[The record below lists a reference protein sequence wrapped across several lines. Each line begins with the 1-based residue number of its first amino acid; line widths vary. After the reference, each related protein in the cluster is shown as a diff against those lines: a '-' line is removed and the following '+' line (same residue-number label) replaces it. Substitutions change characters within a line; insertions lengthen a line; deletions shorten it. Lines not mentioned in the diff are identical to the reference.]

1 MLARV
6 GGYQA
11 TVLDWLAMYTVA
23 LISRKG
29 GAGKTTLACGLAA
42 AGEQAGLTTALLDL
56 DPQGSASAWSGLRV
70 SDAPVVVPGSAPQL
84 AALLEAARSAG
95 AELAI
100 IDTAPHS
107 TGAALKAAQAADLVL
122 IPCRASVADLHA
134 IGTSIEISR
143 TAKTA
148 AAVVLNA
155 APVQGPL
162 VSQARAAIAGYEVDM
177 VPVVLHQRIA
187 HVHAFTNGLTAPE
200 LARTSKAAGELAALF
215 DWVRKKGRLQD
226 GQD

>member
-1 MLARV
+1 MLV
-6 GGYQA
+6 
-11 TVLDWLAMYTVA
+11 WLAMYTLA

-29 GAGKTTLACGLAA
+29 GAGKTTLACGLAV
-42 AGEQAGLTTALLDL
+42 AGEQAGLTTALVDL
-56 DPQGSASAWSGLRV
+56 DPQGSASAWAGLRV
-70 SDAPVVVPGSAPQL
+70 SDAPVVVAGSAPQL
-84 AALLEAARSAG
+84 AALLAAARSAG
-95 AELAI
+95 ADLAI

-162 VSQARAAIAGYEVDM
+162 VSQAQAAIAGYEVDM

-187 HVHAFTNGLTAPE
+187 HVHAFTNGITAPE

-215 DWVRKKGRLQD
+215 DWVRKKGRIQD

>member
-1 MLARV
+1 MHPLSSRE
-6 GGYQA
+6 
-11 TVLDWLAMYTVA
+11 A
-23 LISRKG
+23 LPSSPRCWRRALSR
-29 GAGKTTLACGLAA
+29 CGPRPSS
-42 AGEQAGLTTALLDL
+42 T
-56 DPQGSASAWSGLRV
+56 
-70 SDAPVVVPGSAPQL
+70 
-84 AALLEAARSAG
+84 
-95 AELAI
+95 
-100 IDTAPHS
+100 TAPHS
-107 TGAALKAAQAADLVL
+107 RVWPLKAAQAADLVL

-148 AAVVLNA
+148 AAVILNA

>member
-1 MLARV
+1 
-6 GGYQA
+6 
-11 TVLDWLAMYTVA
+11 VLVWLAMYTVA

-29 GAGKTTLACGLAA
+29 GAGKTTLACGLAV
-42 AGEQAGLTTALLDL
+42 AGERVGLMTALLDL
-56 DPQGSASAWSGLRV
+56 DPQGSASAWAGLRA
-70 SDAPVVVPGSAPQL
+70 SDSPVVVPGSAPQL
-84 AALLEAARSAG
+84 DALLAAARSA
-95 AELAI
+95 AADLAI

-107 TGAALKAAQAADLVL
+107 TGAALKAAQASDLVL

-143 TAKTA
+143 NAGTA

-162 VSQARAAIAGYEVDM
+162 VSQAQAAVAGYKVDM

-200 LARTSKAAGELAALF
+200 LARKSKAAGELAALF
-215 DWVRKKGRLQD
+215 DWVRKEGRLQD

>member
-1 MLARV
+1 MLV
-6 GGYQA
+6 
-11 TVLDWLAMYTVA
+11 WLAMYTVA

-29 GAGKTTLACGLAA
+29 GAGKTTLACGLAV
-42 AGEQAGLTTALLDL
+42 AGESAGFMTALLDL
-56 DPQGSASAWSGLRV
+56 DPQGSASAWAGLRA
-70 SDAPVVVPGSAPQL
+70 SDSPAVVPGSAPQL
-84 AALLEAARSAG
+84 AALLAAARSAG
-95 AELAI
+95 AALAV

-143 TAKTA
+143 NAGTA

-162 VSQARAAIAGYEVDM
+162 VSQAQAAVAAYEVDM

-200 LARTSKAAGELAALF
+200 FARTSKAAGELAALF
-215 DWVRKKGRLQD
+215 AWVGNRGGLQN